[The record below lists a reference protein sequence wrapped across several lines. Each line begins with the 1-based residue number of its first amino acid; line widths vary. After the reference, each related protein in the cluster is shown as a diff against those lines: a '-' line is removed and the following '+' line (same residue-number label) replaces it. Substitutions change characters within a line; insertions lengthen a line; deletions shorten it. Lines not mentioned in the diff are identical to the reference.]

1 MNTNILTWTSDRIE
15 RLKELVATGLA
26 FSGIAAELG
35 VTRNAAIG
43 KAQRLKLDG
52 QKRRMPLTTA
62 ERNERRKLW
71 RAHKRGGAVI
81 KNGHMEIPIWKPA
94 KPQLAPKPIETP
106 PLNIGFMK
114 LKSHH
119 CRWITGKG
127 EDGLATFCGHDIDK
141 RSFCGQHYWVTRQAG
156 TRQV

>member
-1 MNTNILTWTSDRIE
+1 MTSIIQTWTPKVIE
-15 RLKELVATGLA
+15 RLKELVA
-26 FSGIAAELG
+26 SGITFERIAVQLG
-35 VTRNAAIG
+35 VTKGSAIG
-43 KAQRLKLDG
+43 KSHRLGLDG
-52 QKRRMPLTTA
+52 RKRRRPLSTT
-62 ERNERRKLW
+62 ERNERRRLW

-114 LKSHH
+114 LKTNH

-127 EDGLATFCGHDIDK
+127 EDGLATFCGHDIAK
-141 RSFCGQHYWVTRQAG
+141 RSFCGQHYWVTRQA
-156 TRQV
+156 